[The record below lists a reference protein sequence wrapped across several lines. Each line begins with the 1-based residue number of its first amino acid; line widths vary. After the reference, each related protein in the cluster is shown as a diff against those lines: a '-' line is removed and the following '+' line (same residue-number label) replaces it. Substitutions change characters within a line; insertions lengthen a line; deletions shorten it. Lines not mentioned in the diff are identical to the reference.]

1 MGTSEHTHTSDRKA
15 LCRRRMGSIFR
26 LTVQNDA
33 KIGGLHTSALVPGPS
48 RSLWPCCSP
57 LALGR
62 DGGVHPW
69 PDLWS
74 PYTELYAHVMRE
86 TESTACLTDD
96 HKNLINIR
104 EALKWPGTPQA
115 PNKHCCVTARAIL
128 LKEKADRVICC
139 PRL

>member
-1 MGTSEHTHTSDRKA
+1 MGISERTHTSDRKA
-15 LCRRRMGSIFR
+15 LCRRQMGSIFW

-33 KIGGLHTSALVPGPS
+33 KIGDLRTSALVPGPS

-57 LALGR
+57 PALGR
-62 DGGVHPW
+62 DGGVRPW

-74 PYTELYAHVMRE
+74 PYTELYAHVMWE
-86 TESTACLTDD
+86 TESTARLIDD
-96 HKNLINIR
+96 HKNLINIC

-115 PNKHCCVTARAIL
+115 PNKHCCIMARAIL

-139 PRL
+139 PKL